1 MYNHVLFLHLF
12 LQTRSNSIQRCLCSF
27 QLNVDS
33 FQFDVDLVDIIQH
46 LNHVIVSLDFDVMLL
61 IHVLDKGNEIACFM
75 SAYSSIQFS
84 ADADLDHFM
93 IEEQCVRVLFF

>member
-1 MYNHVLFLHLF
+1 
-12 LQTRSNSIQRCLCSF
+12 LCSF

-33 FQFDVDLVDIIQH
+33 FQFDVDLVDVIQH
-46 LNHVIVSLDFDVMLL
+46 LNHVIVNLDFDVMLL
-61 IHVLDKGNEIACFM
+61 IHVLDKRNKIICFM

-93 IEEQCVRVLFF
+93 IKKQRVHVLFFNIQRRIRVFFF